1 VYILL
6 ASEDGAWTQDR
17 RWTLREALPTQ
28 GEAEQAVGGG
38 GQVRLGEDARSVDMK
53 AYLAGGFY
61 SDWRKQIE
69 DAQLGFDCFD
79 PQRDND
85 QSASYRFVR
94 DDLAA
99 IDAADFV
106 IAYYPGGYTSH
117 GMAAEM
123 GYASALRKTIIY
135 IDETDRPD
143 LFLVGLSKRLFTSVD
158 AFIEWW
164 RKRMKDGR
172 PVL

>member
-1 VYILL
+1 M
-6 ASEDGAWTQDR
+6 R
-17 RWTLREALPTQ
+17 
-28 GEAEQAVGGG
+28 
-38 GQVRLGEDARSVDMK
+38 

-61 SDWRKQIE
+61 SDWRRTIE
-69 DAQLGFDCFD
+69 DAKLNFVCSD

-85 QSASYRFVR
+85 QSASYRFIR

-99 IDAADFV
+99 IEAADFV
-106 IAYYPGGYTSH
+106 IAYYPGGYASH

-123 GYASALRKTIIY
+123 GYAAALKKVIIY

-143 LFLVGLSKRLFTSVD
+143 LFLVGLSKRLFANVPAFVD
-158 AFIEWW
+158 WW
-164 RKRMKDGR
+164 RKRIERGQ